1 MVLQYTQPTR
11 FVFGFAGWSGSGKTT
26 LAEKIIAKASENNI
40 TIATLKHAHHH
51 FDADVE
57 GKDSW
62 RHRKA
67 GASQT
72 LVASDRRMAL
82 FTEKQT
88 PQTPQLEEL
97 LTRLDPCS
105 WVLVEGFKKAKFAK
119 LEIYDP
125 VLQDEPLY
133 KTDNAIIAVIAQ
145 HPLDD
150 CPLPYF
156 HRDDSEGIFAFLCQL
171 AGQEG
176 TVS

>member
-1 MVLQYTQPTR
+1 MVEQDTQATR

-26 LAEKIIAKASENNI
+26 LAEKIIAKAVENNI

-51 FDADVE
+51 FDADSE

-97 LTRLDPCS
+97 LTCLDHCS
-105 WVLVEGFKKAKFAK
+105 WVLVEGFKKAQFAK

-125 VLQDEPLY
+125 KLQDEPLY

-145 HPLDD
+145 TPMDD

-156 HRDDSEGIFAFLCQL
+156 HRDDSDGIFAFLCQK
-171 AGQEG
+171 ASQES
-176 TVS
+176 TTS